1 MVSRIIFRLV
11 IFTITTVAKKK
22 EIFKLAAFKWHF
34 GDELIEKLRNLLAAG
49 ERVTGFF
56 LLQNETQTTRKL
68 IRYSASVAASFIHS
82 LLHFDFFE
90 KYY

>member
-56 LLQNETQTTRKL
+56 F
-68 IRYSASVAASFIHS
+68 ASKRNSNHQEV
-82 LLHFDFFE
+82 D
-90 KYY
+90 